1 MRNQNLNMFL
11 TGVLII
17 VVAATLGLGIGNF
30 LGKT

>member
-1 MRNQNLNMFL
+1 MFL

-30 LGKT
+30 LGKNIVLEN